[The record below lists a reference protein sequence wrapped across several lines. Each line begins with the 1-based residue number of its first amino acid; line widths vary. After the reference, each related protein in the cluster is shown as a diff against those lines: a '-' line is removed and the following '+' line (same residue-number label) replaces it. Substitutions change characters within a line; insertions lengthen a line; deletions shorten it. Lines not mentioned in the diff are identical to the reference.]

1 MVMWRT
7 VAALSLSL
15 LVTGCFPTQRE
26 SMPSPSPLTPEQPPE
41 PRTAPTTP
49 VPATPHAVRTT
60 TPDLRDGWEKT
71 GRTDNPELRHRAAD
85 QFPHIV
91 FYRGPATVRQAAL
104 TFDDGPDVTYT
115 TRILDILRR
124 EGIHAT
130 FFIVGQR
137 AQAHPEMVRR
147 IVAEGHV
154 VGNHSWDHPNFTK
167 LSIAEIRS
175 ELIRTNDLLR
185 SLVGYTPDLFR
196 PPYGELTPALV
207 QTIGSMGFKIIDWS
221 VDTRDWAG
229 TPVPTIMNYVRKEIT
244 PGGIILEHC
253 AGGRGERLDNTVEA
267 LPRIISYLRN
277 QGYSFVTIPEL
288 LHVPATIGTS

>member
-1 MVMWRT
+1 MWRAA
-7 VAALSLSL
+7 AALSLSL
-15 LVTGCFPTQRE
+15 LVTGCWPAPRE
-26 SMPSPSPLTPEQPPE
+26 SSPPQPLPAQPQAQVPSNPP
-41 PRTAPTTP
+41 RA
-49 VPATPHAVRTT
+49 AAPHAVRTT
-60 TPDLRDGWEKT
+60 THDLQGGWEKT
-71 GRTDNPELRHRAAD
+71 GRIDTPELRHRVAD
-85 QFPHIV
+85 QFPQIV
-91 FYRGPATVRQAAL
+91 FYRGPRNVKQAAL

-147 IVAEGHV
+147 IIAEGHA

-207 QTIGSMGFKIIDWS
+207 QTIGGMGFKIIDWS

-229 TPVPTIMNYVRKEIT
+229 TPVPTI
-244 PGGIILEHC
+244 
-253 AGGRGERLDNTVEA
+253 
-267 LPRIISYLRN
+267 
-277 QGYSFVTIPEL
+277 
-288 LHVPATIGTS
+288 